1 MTIVAAES
9 RVLEVLLM
17 TNQHSHVVQITEQS
31 FGQLSSGE
39 TASLFTLTNQQ
50 GMQVKISNYGGIIVS
65 IFTHDKTHR
74 LSDIVLGYDCVAD
87 YEVDSYYLG
96 AIIGRYAG
104 RIEKGQF
111 NLDGE
116 LYQLAL
122 NAPDSQLH
130 GGKTAL
136 NKQLWQATTEQAENS
151 ATLILTYL
159 SPDGEEGFPG
169 EVNFTVKY
177 QLTNENELVVEYFA
191 KTNKTTI
198 INLTQHSYFN
208 LSGHN
213 SGNIH
218 QHKININA
226 ENFLPMSERAYPTGE
241 IKSVKNTAHD
251 FTFLRCLA
259 DDINNTNDAQI
270 NIGLGY
276 DNYWLL
282 NDKALATDEYA
293 AQAIEE
299 SSGRRLTIY
308 TDQPSMILY
317 TANYI
322 DGSHYGK
329 NNFQYQKRA
338 AFCLEPQ
345 RANNKIKGV
354 NIDNCKL
361 TPDQPFYSQ
370 TRYVFDVI

>member
-1 MTIVAAES
+1 MTDQRSNMV
-9 RVLEVLLM
+9 R
-17 TNQHSHVVQITEQS
+17 ITEKS
-31 FGQLSSGE
+31 FGQLSSGDP
-39 TASLFTLTNQQ
+39 ASLFTLINQQ
-50 GMQVKISNYGGIIVS
+50 GTQVNITNYGGIIVS

-74 LSDIVLGYDCVAD
+74 LSDIVLGYDRVSD
-87 YEVDSYYLG
+87 YESDSYYLG
-96 AIIGRYAG
+96 AVIGRYAG
-104 RIEKGQF
+104 RIDKGQF
-111 NLDGE
+111 DLNGE
-116 LYQLAL
+116 SYQLAL

-130 GGKTAL
+130 GGKKAL
-136 NKQLWQATTEQAENS
+136 NKQLWQASTTRDEKS
-151 ATLILTYL
+151 ATLILSYH

-169 EVNFTVKY
+169 DVHFTVKY
-177 QLTNENELVVEYFA
+177 QLTHKNELVVEYFA
-191 KTNKTTI
+191 TTNKMTLV
-198 INLTQHSYFN
+198 NLTQHSYFN
-208 LSGHN
+208 LAGHN

-218 QHKININA
+218 QHKVKINA
-226 ENFLPMSERAYPTGE
+226 DHFLPMSERAYPTGE
-241 IKSVKNTAHD
+241 IKPVINTAHD
-251 FTFLRCLA
+251 FNVLRCLA
-259 DDINNTNDAQI
+259 DDIDNTNDAQI

-282 NDKALATDEYA
+282 KEQALSRNEYA

-299 SSGRRLTIY
+299 NSGRRLTIY
-308 TDQPSMILY
+308 TDQPSIILY

-329 NNFQYQKRA
+329 DNFQYQKRA